1 MDRMSVA
8 LPYLE
13 FLRNAF
19 GERLQVDV
27 PLKRYTATRIGGNAD
42 VMITANSVDELA
54 GTAKKLWESG
64 IPFIILGSGSNV
76 LVSDAG
82 VRQVVVL
89 NRAKKIIFNPQPE
102 MPTVF
107 VEFGANLGA
116 LARQAAA
123 HGFSGLEWAAGIPGT
138 VGGAVYGN
146 AGAHGADMSGNLAL
160 ANILQLNPGNGDN
173 PHDVVQ
179 EEWPVERFEYT
190 YRSSI
195 IKRQPGCVVI
205 LAALLMLGISSV
217 DAVQVKMDEFR
228 IFRQKS
234 QPSGASLGSIFK
246 NPEGDH
252 AGRLIE
258 AAGLKGA
265 TKGKVEISRKHAN
278 FFINQDN
285 AKASDYATLITLS
298 QEKVLEKF
306 GVKLEL
312 EIELI
317 GDWSGN
323 L

>member
-1 MDRMSVA
+1 MTVS

-13 FLRNAF
+13 SLRNVF

-27 PLKRYTATRIGGNAD
+27 PLKRYTAARIGGNAD
-42 VMITANSVDELA
+42 VMITANSVNELVD
-54 GTAKKLWESG
+54 TVKTLWGSG

-76 LVSDAG
+76 LISDAG

-89 NRAKKIIFNPQPE
+89 NRAKKIIFSPQTE
-102 MPTVF
+102 TQTVF
-107 VEFGANLGA
+107 VESGANLGA

-146 AGAHGADMSGNLAL
+146 AGAHGADMSGNLVL

-173 PHDVVQ
+173 THDGVQ
-179 EEWPVERFEYT
+179 EDWPVERFEYA

-195 IKRQPGCVVI
+195 IKRQPGCIVI
-205 LAALLMLGISSV
+205 LAALLKLDISSV
-217 DAVQVKMDEFR
+217 EAVQVKMEEFR
-228 IFRQKS
+228 ILRQQS

-258 AAGLKGA
+258 AAGLKGS

-285 AKASDYATLITLS
+285 AKASDYATLINIAR
-298 QEKVLEKF
+298 EKVLEKF

-317 GDWSGN
+317 GDWSGY
-323 L
+323 